1 MALCSE
7 PTHAGLAHGD
17 AHHAHCCDWQ
27 AHMHTVDYMIDW
39 ISSNML
45 FTNNV
50 TFKKIIDVK
59 LLFQTSQTYL
69 AQQQSQAFVYSAFL

>member
-1 MALCSE
+1 
-7 PTHAGLAHGD
+7 
-17 AHHAHCCDWQ
+17 
-27 AHMHTVDYMIDW
+27 
-39 ISSNML
+39 ML

-69 AQQQSQAFVYSAFL
+69 AQQQSQAFVYSAFLLKKLLQ